1 MALVKGADSEIIE
14 YLLQA
19 ERERKEVVKVTDQ
32 HPDLT
37 VEDAYILQKQLVEQ
51 KMREGSKRVGV
62 KLGLT
67 SKAKQQMMGIEEAIY
82 GYLLHDMLAFEWEPV
97 QYETLIHPKVEPEIA
112 FLMGDDLQGTSVTAD
127 DVLKATKY
135 VTPALEIIDSRYLN
149 FKFTLPDVIA
159 DNCSSSKFLL
169 GSKWINAQ
177 EIDLANVGM
186 VMSKNGKTATTG
198 TGAAVLGHPATA
210 IAWAVNKLG
219 LQNEGLKKGDIV
231 LSGALS
237 EAVTFKTGDAIIA
250 QFEGLG
256 SVLMFCE

>member
-1 MALVKGADSEIIE
+1 MALVKGADLEIVE

-19 ERERKEVVKVTDQ
+19 EKERKEVVKVTDK

-37 VEDAYILQKQLVEQ
+37 VEDAYKLQKCLIEQ
-51 KMREGSKRVGV
+51 KMNEGSKRVGV

-67 SKAKQQMMGIEEAIY
+67 SKAKQQMMGIDEAIY
-82 GYLLHDMLAFEWEPV
+82 GYLLEDMLAFEWEPL

-112 FLMGDDLQGTSVTAD
+112 FLIGEDLQGTNVTAD

-135 VTPALEIIDSRYLN
+135 VAPALEIIDSRYLN

-169 GSKWINAQ
+169 GSRWMDAK
-177 EIDLANVGM
+177 EIDLASVGM
-186 VMSKNGKTATTG
+186 VMSKNGKIATTG
-198 TGAAVLGHPATA
+198 TGAAVLGQPAEA

-237 EAVTFKTGDAIIA
+237 EAIAFKAGDSIIA
-250 QFEGLG
+250 QFDDLG
-256 SVLMFCE
+256 SVAMFCE

>member
-1 MALVKGADSEIIE
+1 MVLVKGTGTEIIE

-19 ERERKEVVKVTDQ
+19 ERDRKEVVKVTDR

-37 VEDAYILQKQLVEQ
+37 VEDAYVLQKQLVQQ
-51 KMREGSKRVGV
+51 KMAEGSKRIGV

-67 SKAKQQMMGIEEAIY
+67 SKPKQQMMGINEAIY
-82 GYLLHDMLAFEWEPV
+82 GYLVSDMLAVEWEPLK
-97 QYETLIHPKVEPEIA
+97 YETLIHPKAEPEIA
-112 FLMGDDLQGTSVTAD
+112 FLMGEDLQGTNITAD

-135 VTPALEIIDSRYLN
+135 VAPALEIIDSRYLN

-159 DNCSSSKFLL
+159 DNCSSSKFVL
-169 GSKWINAQ
+169 GSKWMNPG
-177 EIDLANVGM
+177 EMDLANVGM
-186 VMSKNGKTATTG
+186 VMSKNGKMATVG
-198 TGAAVLGHPATA
+198 TGAAVLGHPAAA

-237 EAVTFKTGDAIIA
+237 EAIAFQSGDSIIA

-256 SVLMFCE
+256 SVSMFCE